1 MTNTKVL
8 TLVIDLEYEEL
19 SKTELYEFLKIQ
31 FKHYYNIKRS
41 RTGCNIFKKV
51 NIQYLDPSEN
61 IVKNA

>member
-1 MTNTKVL
+1 MNDKKVL
-8 TLVIDLEYEEL
+8 TLVIDLEFEEL
-19 SKTELYEFLKIQ
+19 SKSELYEFLKIE

-51 NIQYLDPSEN
+51 NIQYLDPNEH